1 MEQSPNYSNGRPRPR
16 NAGPTPADGPSRL
29 NQPKT
34 GNPYE
39 SSSDRKA
46 RVEAER
52 ARQNPVP
59 KGQRGRGQTEIP
71 RERAMPQM
79 PALPREGM
87 QGLDPQAPNDIRT
100 PFHYYPNFD
109 QGIPPEI
116 LDSIRSQQQEG
127 ANAPAPEDER
137 IATAILKMFGLIPK
151 QDYTLE
157 DENGRMVN
165 PGRGG
170 MMNGPDGPM
179 MPYLPQFHSEMGMLP
194 GGAGQW
200 MMQNPLN
207 FIP

>member
-1 MEQSPNYSNGRPRPR
+1 
-16 NAGPTPADGPSRL
+16 
-29 NQPKT
+29 
-34 GNPYE
+34 
-39 SSSDRKA
+39 
-46 RVEAER
+46 
-52 ARQNPVP
+52 
-59 KGQRGRGQTEIP
+59 
-71 RERAMPQM
+71 MPQM

-87 QGLDPQAPNDIRT
+87 QGLDPQAPNGIRT

-116 LDSIRSQQQEG
+116 LDGIRGQQQDG
-127 ANAPAPEDER
+127 TYPLTPEEE
-137 IATAILKMFGLIPK
+137 AAAAAILKMFGPRM
-151 QDYTLE
+151 QGGEYGPLE
-157 DENGRMVN
+157 DENGRPVN

-179 MPYLPQFHSEMGMLP
+179 MPFLPQFHSEMGMLP